1 MSQPTMREIDS
12 PIGALEQHGVDYI
25 PEEERHSSPFNL
37 GIVFVGAQFCFNLV
51 VLGWLPV
58 SFGLGWWSA
67 LSSITIGLLLGT
79 LIYAPFGL
87 FGPRTGT
94 NTAVSSGAHFGVVGR
109 LIGTIIAIFIAVGF
123 FGVVIWTGGDAL
135 VLGINKLFDVNTGD
149 GVAAL
154 GYGVMAILTLALAIY
169 GHDKVVAAQ
178 KWVTVIIG
186 VVLIVGVFALLGKF
200 DAGYSGGEYLL
211 GSFWPTWM
219 LAFVTAFATPVSY
232 APFVNDYSRY
242 ISQRR
247 YSDRQVAV
255 ANGVGMFVGCWIVM
269 IFGAY
274 AGTMAPLKL
283 GPVGALVDASPMWYV
298 PMVILIG
305 TVGTLAQGALCI
317 YGVGLDTASLI
328 PKLKR
333 PAATLL
339 LGVIGIAVVYLGAFV
354 WDALALILAFVVILT
369 ILTAPFMVINLMG
382 LLHRRGWYDPHDLQV
397 FNRGEKGGRY
407 WFTGGLNWRAVGA
420 WIPAVIVGVL
430 MAHTS
435 EYTGPWAGWANG
447 VDISVPTSMV
457 IGGVLYALLLKL
469 YPEPAE
475 VRQPGVIAGAGSSGS
490 TGGSLATAAGDGTP

>member
-1 MSQPTMREIDS
+1 MSHATMREIDS

-67 LSSITIGLLLGT
+67 FTAITIGLILGT

-123 FGVVIWTGGDAL
+123 FGLVIWTGGDAL
-135 VLGINKLFDVNTGD
+135 VLGVNKLFDVNTGD
-149 GVAAL
+149 GLRAL
-154 GYGVMAILTLALAIY
+154 GYGLMGVLTLALAVY

-178 KWVTVIIG
+178 KWVTYIIG
-186 VVLIVGVFALLGKF
+186 VVLIVGFLALLGKF
-200 DAGYSGGEYLL
+200 DAGYHGGKYLL
-211 GSFWPTWM
+211 GGFWATWM
-219 LAFVTAFATPVSY
+219 LGFVTAFATPVSY

-242 ISQRR
+242 ISHKR
-247 YSDRQVAV
+247 YSDNEITW
-255 ANGVGMFVGCWIVM
+255 ANGIGMFFGCWAVM

-274 AGTMAPLKL
+274 AGTLAPIAL
-283 GPVGALVDASPMWYV
+283 GPVGALVEASPMWYV
-298 PMVILIG
+298 PLVILIG
-305 TVGTLAQGALCI
+305 TVGTLAQGALCL

-328 PKLKR
+328 PKLSR
-333 PAATLL
+333 PACTLL
-339 LGVIGIAVVYLGAFV
+339 LGGVGIAVVYLGAFV
-354 WDALALILAFVVILT
+354 WDAIALILAFVVILT

-382 LLHRRGWYDPHDLQV
+382 LLYRRGWYDPYDLQV

-407 WFTGGLNWRAVGA
+407 WFTGGLNLRAVGA
-420 WIPAVIVGVL
+420 WIPAVVVGVL

-435 EYTGPWAGWANG
+435 KYTGPWADWASG
-447 VDISVPTSMV
+447 VDISVPASMLV
-457 IGGVLYALLLKL
+457 GGVLYAVLLKL
-469 YPEPAE
+469 YPEGADVREPAI
-475 VRQPGVIAGAGSSGS
+475 VMSSGAAV
-490 TGGSLATAAGDGTP
+490 GGLAASEGKTTTV

>member
-1 MSQPTMREIDS
+1 
-12 PIGALEQHGVDYI
+12 
-25 PEEERHSSPFNL
+25 
-37 GIVFVGAQFCFNLV
+37 
-51 VLGWLPV
+51 
-58 SFGLGWWSA
+58 
-67 LSSITIGLLLGT
+67 
-79 LIYAPFGL
+79 
-87 FGPRTGT
+87 
-94 NTAVSSGAHFGVVGR
+94 
-109 LIGTIIAIFIAVGF
+109 
-123 FGVVIWTGGDAL
+123 
-135 VLGINKLFDVNTGD
+135 
-149 GVAAL
+149 
-154 GYGVMAILTLALAIY
+154 
-169 GHDKVVAAQ
+169 
-178 KWVTVIIG
+178 VTVIIG

-283 GPVGALVDASPMWYV
+283 GPVGALVDASPTWYV

-305 TVGTLAQGALCI
+305 TVGTLAQGALCV